1 MSRRAFSGS
10 QNIYY
15 GPGTSPE
22 NLTPPMFTQQVDDI
36 MSKATVSPTASTS
49 PSTVQGLDEE
59 IIYVRAPA
67 AIAVRLTDRNDA
79 LRLSLPK
86 VMFEIPST
94 IRV

>member
-22 NLTPPMFTQQVDDI
+22 NLTPPMFTQVDDI

-59 IIYVRAPA
+59 IIYVRAPV
-67 AIAVRLTDRNDA
+67 AIAVQLTDRNDA